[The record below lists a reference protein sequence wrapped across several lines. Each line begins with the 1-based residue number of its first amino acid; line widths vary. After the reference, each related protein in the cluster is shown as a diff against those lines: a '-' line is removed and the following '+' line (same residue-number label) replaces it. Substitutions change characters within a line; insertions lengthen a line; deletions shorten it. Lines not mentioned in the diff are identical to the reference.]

1 MRKLFLPA
9 VACTLWLMFTGSAA
23 AATIDYPV
31 NLMVG
36 AAGSIVGDITTD
48 GRIGTLH
55 NGDIVSFSL
64 TLDSPN
70 STTAPETLASNS
82 GGSVFIGPGGL
93 AASATALTF
102 DFNNSGSFLNFF
114 SPNSADGCSPIWT
127 LRSGGGTTCNGITG
141 TVDAIG
147 FSDGFVETTPGSDNP
162 IIAGQEAPPTV
173 PEPAGLAMIVVGL
186 VSMIGLRKLR
196 F

>member
-23 AATIDYPV
+23 AANIPYPV
-31 NLMVG
+31 NLIADG
-36 AAGSIVGDITTD
+36 GSVMGTITTD
-48 GRIGTLH
+48 GTL
-55 NGDIVSFSL
+55 GPLSTFDIVSFDL
-64 TLDSPN
+64 TLTDLSG
-70 STTAPETLASNS
+70 SAQLATGLDNDT
-82 GGSVFIGPGGL
+82 VFIGGGL
-93 AASATALTF
+93 SATPTALTF